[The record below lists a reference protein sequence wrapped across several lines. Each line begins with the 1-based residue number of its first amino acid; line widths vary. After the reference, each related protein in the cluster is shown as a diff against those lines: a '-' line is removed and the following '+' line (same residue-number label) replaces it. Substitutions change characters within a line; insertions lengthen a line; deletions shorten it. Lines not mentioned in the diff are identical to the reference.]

1 MTISNPK
8 TAHKGK
14 DVEEDNRT
22 RAHKNTACYICN
34 T

>member
-8 TAHKGK
+8 TAHKVK

-22 RAHKNTACYICN
+22 RMQHDVTCL
-34 T
+34 